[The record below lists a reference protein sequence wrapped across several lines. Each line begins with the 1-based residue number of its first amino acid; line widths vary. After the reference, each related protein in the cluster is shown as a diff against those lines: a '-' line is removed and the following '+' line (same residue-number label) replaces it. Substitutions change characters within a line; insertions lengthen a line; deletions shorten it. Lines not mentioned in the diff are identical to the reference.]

1 MKVLELLLAA
11 AAVLYIAVAL
21 IQGAAVSS
29 VLIQTGLLILV
40 LVLLILPLFLKGE
53 GGRLKE
59 YEGNIL
65 WICIALFVIMGI
77 LGGVL

>member
-1 MKVLELLLAA
+1 MKILEIILAA
-11 AAVLYIAVAL
+11 AAILFMAVAL
-21 IQGAAVSS
+21 VQGVVVSS

-40 LVLLILPLFLKGE
+40 LVLLSLPLFLKGE

-59 YEGNIL
+59 YEGSII

-77 LGGVL
+77 LGCVL

>member
-1 MKVLELLLAA
+1 MKILEIILAA
-11 AAVLYIAVAL
+11 AAILFMAVAL
-21 IQGAAVSS
+21 IQGATVSS
-29 VLIQTGLLILV
+29 VLIPALLLILV
-40 LVLLILPLFLKGE
+40 LVLLSLPLYLKGE

-59 YEGNIL
+59 YEGSII